1 MKDVQQTSITAYNE
15 DVRSGKIPSQRR
27 RIERVLLRFGPMTR
41 REIQEKC
48 SHQFTLRIKYPA
60 IPMTSVC
67 GRVRCLLDSD
77 LIHVCDHKTDPTTG
91 KTVQVLIYGPKPKL
105 NGNQYEFQI

>member
-15 DVRSGKIPSQRR
+15 DVRSGKIPSQRK
-27 RIERVLLRFGPMTR
+27 RIEEIIKIFGPISR
-41 REIQEKC
+41 REIREKC
-48 SHQFTLRIKYPA
+48 RIEQFWKYPD

-77 LIHVCDHKTDPTTG
+77 LIHVCDTKIDPTTG
-91 KTVQVLIYGPKPKL
+91 KTVQILAYGPEQKL